1 MVILCFRPVRQ
12 RGGNDADRSGFWAT
26 GGRDMGGGEN
36 NCSRLDPGH
45 LNLRKPFLGGG
56 GGKDGEGTQRGK
68 QQERSGTN

>member
-1 MVILCFRPVRQ
+1 MASVGKMPFCMVFSVKSFKQPGKVNQ
-12 RGGNDADRSGFWAT
+12 
-26 GGRDMGGGEN
+26 N

-56 GGKDGEGTQRGK
+56 GGKEGEGTQRGK